1 MMFKKKAKRW
11 LLIIGVIILLVVIL
25 SFWLRSRSQAV
36 SYSTTPVQ
44 IGPLLQTVSETGTLK
59 PVKEL
64 ALNFLSSGRV
74 QSIKVKVGD
83 KVAAGAEL
91 AALDNSAL
99 QVRRSEAEAGLKIAD
114 ASLSKILAGASQET
128 ISISR
133 STLSQAQTSANS
145 ARIDLDRTKASV
157 DESIRQAAK
166 TLSDLESK
174 DPGTLTP
181 SEQTVSSAETA
192 LSNAK
197 QTGEKNVSNAYDS
210 AILTINDKIL
220 SAKIALDKIN
230 TILEDDDAAT
240 VLGVKN
246 ISLLWQTKNERQVAL
261 SMVAP
266 AEAAAALAKTNGSE
280 TSVEDAAVKVK
291 ALLLQTDRALDYAY
305 AMLEAS
311 ITYVSFT
318 QTDLDNY
325 KTIIS
330 TQSTTINTASTAI
343 EAATQAFHNAI
354 LNKNTS
360 IASAEENLRQAQSS
374 LTTAILAA
382 RNSLSS
388 LNLSGAQQISAA
400 QARLD
405 SAQKSVALALAQL
418 NSTIAPARAQDIA
431 LAQAQVSQAAANL
444 AGIEQ
449 QLKDAVLTAPVEGVV
464 TAVNYE
470 VGEQFSLAGKPMIV
484 ILVNNSFNVEV
495 DIAESNISKV
505 KVGDPVDITLDAFP
519 DDFVLKGLVSF
530 IEPAQTLVQ
539 DVVYYKVKVDFANLS
554 ETMNQIAARNLDL
567 KAGMTANIIIT
578 TDSRT
583 QVMQVPARAI
593 IEKDGKKIIRLLKG
607 KDMSEVEVSTGLRGD
622 EGMIEVTSGL
632 MADDLVVTFVKN
644 GK

>member
-1 MMFKKKAKRW
+1 M
-11 LLIIGVIILLVVIL
+11 IIIAVIFFSVVIL
-25 SFWLRSRSQAV
+25 SLWLKSRSQAV
-36 SYSTTPVQ
+36 SYSTTEVQ
-44 IGPLLQTVSETGTLK
+44 VGPLLQTVSETGTLK

-64 ALNFLSSGRV
+64 ALNFLATGRV
-74 QSIKVKVGD
+74 QSVKVKVGD

-91 AALDNSAL
+91 AALDNSSL
-99 QVRRSEAEAGLKIAD
+99 LVRKSEAEAGLKIAE

-128 ISISR
+128 VSISR

-145 ARIDLDRTKASV
+145 ARIDLDRVKASV
-157 DESIRQAAK
+157 DESLRQAAK
-166 TLSDLESK
+166 ALSDLESR

-181 SEQTVSSAETA
+181 SEQAVASAETA
-192 LSNAK
+192 LKNAK
-197 QTGEKNVSNAYDS
+197 QTGEKNVANAYDS

-240 VLGVKN
+240 VLGVKD
-246 ISLLWQTKNERQVAL
+246 ISLLWQTKNERQLAL
-261 SMVAP
+261 SLVSP
-266 AEAAAALAKTNGSE
+266 AEAAATLAKNNGSE
-280 TSVEDAAVKVK
+280 ASVEDASVKVK
-291 ALLLQTDRALDYAY
+291 ALLLQTDKALDYAY

-311 ITYVSFT
+311 ITYINFT

-330 TQSTTINTASTAI
+330 TQSTTINTASTAL
-343 EAATQAFHNAI
+343 ESATQGFHNAI

-360 IASAEENLRQAQSS
+360 VASAEENLRQAESS
-374 LTTAILAA
+374 LNNAVLAA
-382 RNSLSS
+382 RNNLSS

-449 QLKDAVLTAPVEGVV
+449 QLKDAILTAPVEGVV

-470 VGEQFSLAGKPMIV
+470 VGEQFSPAGKPMIV

-519 DDFVLKGLVSF
+519 DDFILKGVVSF

-539 DVVYYKVKVDFANLS
+539 DVVYYKVKIDFANLAES
-554 ETMNQIAARNLDL
+554 MNQIAAKNLDL
-567 KAGMTANIIIT
+567 KAGMTANIVIT
-578 TDSRT
+578 TDSRA

-607 KDMSEVEVSTGLRGD
+607 KDLSEVEVTTGLRGD

-632 MADDLVVTFVKN
+632 MADDLVITFVKN